1 MVFNRGENEI
11 LKLPLLTDTR
21 SKNKDEKVSSIIS
34 RRVRATMVALFASR
48 YLSMY

>member
-11 LKLPLLTDTR
+11 LKLPLLTR